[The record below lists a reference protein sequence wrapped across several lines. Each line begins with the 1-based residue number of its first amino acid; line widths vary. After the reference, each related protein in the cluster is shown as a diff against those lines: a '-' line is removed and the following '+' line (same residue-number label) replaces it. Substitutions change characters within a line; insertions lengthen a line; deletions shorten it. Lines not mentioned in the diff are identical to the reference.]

1 MGEYLVH
8 ARLGCWI
15 SRNTLPWHIVTQ
27 LVSAQ
32 IEALLRLAGM
42 NYVKIRTHCK
52 AENLMAQN
60 GETRNCTLE
69 VELKIDANQTV
80 KEQNCWVLT

>member
-1 MGEYLVH
+1 MHVGEYLVH

-15 SRNTLPWHIVTQ
+15 SKNTLPWHIVTQ

-32 IEALLRLAGM
+32 IEALVWLAGI
-42 NYVKIRTHCK
+42 NYVKIQTHCK

-60 GETRNCTLE
+60 GETRNYTLE
-69 VELKIDANQTV
+69 AELKMDANQTV
-80 KEQNCWVLT
+80 K